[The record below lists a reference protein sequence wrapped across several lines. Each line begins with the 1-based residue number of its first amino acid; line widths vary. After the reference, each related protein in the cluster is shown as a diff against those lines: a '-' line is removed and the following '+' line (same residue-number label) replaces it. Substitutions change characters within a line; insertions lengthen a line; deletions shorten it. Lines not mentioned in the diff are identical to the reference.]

1 MSETVEFDYS
11 VKISR
16 CFGFDEIFGDRDL
29 IVEVG
34 FGSVR
39 WNWVF
44 PGIGILQIQDH
55 GGWWVLLSKEFRYKS
70 IFLTNKSYCGFY

>member
-1 MSETVEFDYS
+1 
-11 VKISR
+11 
-16 CFGFDEIFGDRDL
+16 
-29 IVEVG
+29 VEVG

>member
-1 MSETVEFDYS
+1 M
-11 VKISR
+11 KISS

-55 GGWWVLLSKEFRYKS
+55 GGGGFCCRRNLDINLF
-70 IFLTNKSYCGFY
+70 FLQIKATVVFIRF